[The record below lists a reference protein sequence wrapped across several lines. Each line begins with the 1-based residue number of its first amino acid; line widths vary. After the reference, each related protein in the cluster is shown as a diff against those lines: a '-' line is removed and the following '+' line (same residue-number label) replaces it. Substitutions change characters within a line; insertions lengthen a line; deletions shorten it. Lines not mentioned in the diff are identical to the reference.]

1 MIGNITKLFRKSKS
15 TATTIHNIST
25 MSMMVK
31 VGATKDRKIKVS
43 QNQSTT
49 FLWEGE
55 NVFSTPSMISEMEET
70 CRLLL
75 KEQFIPE
82 EQWDSVGTF
91 VEIKHL
97 AATPIGA
104 EVLLKA
110 KVCSVN
116 GRRVMFEV
124 EASDNIEKIG
134 EGRHERTIIDI
145 PRFRNRFDLKK
156 KKLEV

>member
-1 MIGNITKLFRKSKS
+1 M
-15 TATTIHNIST
+15 TT
-25 MSMMVK
+25 MVK
-31 VGATKDRKIKVS
+31 VGAMKDRKIKVN

-75 KEQFIPE
+75 KEQFISE
-82 EQWDSVGTF
+82 EQFDSVGTF

-97 AATPIGA
+97 AATPVGA

-110 KVCSVN
+110 KVYSVN

-124 EASDNIEKIG
+124 EASDNLEKIG
-134 EGRHERTIIDI
+134 EGRHERAIIDI
-145 PRFRNRFDLKK
+145 NKFRRRFEEKEKN
-156 KKLEV
+156 LETI

>member
-1 MIGNITKLFRKSKS
+1 
-15 TATTIHNIST
+15 
-25 MSMMVK
+25 MVK

-97 AATPIGA
+97 AATPVGA

-116 GRRVMFEV
+116 GRRIMFEV
-124 EASDNIEKIG
+124 EALDNIEKIG

-145 PRFRNRFDLKK
+145 PRFRNRFDAKK
-156 KKLEV
+156 KELEV